1 MATARFARPRQRKV
15 ATDRILAAVVQG
27 WLNTKLSP
35 KQINYTLIA
44 LLPGDPAR
52 QLATETSYQ
61 ALYAQCPAP

>member
-1 MATARFARPRQRKV
+1 MATARFDRPRQRKV

-27 WLNTKLSP
+27 WLDTKLSP
-35 KQINYTLIA
+35 EQINHTLIA

-61 ALYAQCPAP
+61 ARYAQCPAP